1 MSLRS
6 SVAAILLL
14 IAISAAV
21 TEGHGH
27 RRRYRDKTAKWVN
40 KVEKFAGAMKD
51 GFYDMLSEETTVSLV
66 VAPPLWIMPDPPL
79 WIMPDPPRRSRIG
92 TATAPGRASCST
104 TAMSSRQPSSCAT
117 RC

>member
-1 MSLRS
+1 MPRIGMSLRS

-66 VAPPLWIMPDPPL
+66 VAPPLWIMPDPP
-79 WIMPDPPRRSRIG
+79 RRSRIG